1 MFQSIMYEAFN
12 LQELSSATEV
22 LAAELTGGAWQLSA
36 MAILASNP

>member
-22 LAAELTGGAWQLSA
+22 LAAELKAELGNSA
-36 MAILASNP
+36 LWPS